1 VDLLESS
8 KRSCQVIQR
17 LADSASL
24 NNVRVVCRR
33 AEEWAT
39 WSRESYD
46 AATARA
52 VGSLPVVVEY
62 AAPLV
67 RVGGSLVVWRG
78 ARDDTQERAA
88 DSAAHQVGLFLE
100 EIRAVYPFPG
110 AQNRHLHVYRKAE
123 ATPARFPRRSGMA
136 SKRPLD

>member
-1 VDLLESS
+1 LLESS
-8 KRSCQVIQR
+8 KRSCQVVRR

-24 NNVRVVCRR
+24 TNVSVVCRR
-33 AEEWAT
+33 AEEWAS

-52 VGSLPVVVEY
+52 VAPLTVVVEY
-62 AAPLV
+62 AAPLL

-78 ARDDTQERAA
+78 ARDDAQERAA
-88 DSAAHQVGLFLE
+88 DSAAHQLGLLLE
-100 EIRAVYPFPG
+100 EVRAVCPFPG

-136 SKRPLD
+136 SKRPLG